1 MNADSVIARGVLPDG
16 VVRAAIRLNCGRRL
30 RSERRR
36 GASIDRFVEAARDS
50 PIALTPE
57 RTNEQHYELPP
68 EFFQLCLGRRLKYS
82 ACYWPA
88 GVDTLDAAEDA
99 MLALT
104 CRRAQIEDGMDLLD
118 LGCGWG
124 SLSFWLRERYP
135 RSRVLAV
142 SNSGLQRDYIVEER
156 RRRGVDGL
164 EVVTADMNDF
174 DTERRFDRVLSVEM
188 FEHMRN
194 HEALLAKI
202 SSWLR
207 PDARLFVHVF
217 SHRQYAYAFTDSWM
231 GRTFFTGGTMPSHD
245 LLPRFQR
252 DLRLL
257 ESWRLDG
264 AHYRRTADAWLA
276 ALDAHAADVL
286 PILSRVYEPGSAMS
300 WLARWRT
307 FFLACSELFG
317 FRGGT
322 EWGVSHYLFGPQV
335 SA

>member
-1 MNADSVIARGVLPDG
+1 
-16 VVRAAIRLNCGRRL
+16 
-30 RSERRR
+30 
-36 GASIDRFVEAARDS
+36 
-50 PIALTPE
+50 
-57 RTNEQHYELPP
+57 
-68 EFFQLCLGRRLKYS
+68 
-82 ACYWPA
+82 
-88 GVDTLDAAEDA
+88 
-99 MLALT
+99 
-104 CRRAQIEDGMDLLD
+104 MDLLD

-142 SNSGLQRDYIVEER
+142 SNSGSQRDYIVEER

-276 ALDAHAADVL
+276 ALDAHAADAL
-286 PILSRVYEPGSAMS
+286 PILARVYEHGSAMS

-322 EWGVSHYLFGPQV
+322 EWGVSHYLFGPRDG
-335 SA
+335 A

>member
-1 MNADSVIARGVLPDG
+1 
-16 VVRAAIRLNCGRRL
+16 
-30 RSERRR
+30 
-36 GASIDRFVEAARDS
+36 
-50 PIALTPE
+50 
-57 RTNEQHYELPP
+57 
-68 EFFQLCLGRRLKYS
+68 
-82 ACYWPA
+82 
-88 GVDTLDAAEDA
+88 
-99 MLALT
+99 
-104 CRRAQIEDGMDLLD
+104 
-118 LGCGWG
+118 
-124 SLSFWLRERYP
+124 
-135 RSRVLAV
+135 
-142 SNSGLQRDYIVEER
+142 
-156 RRRGVDGL
+156 
-164 EVVTADMNDF
+164 
-174 DTERRFDRVLSVEM
+174 
-188 FEHMRN
+188 
-194 HEALLAKI
+194 
-202 SSWLR
+202 
-207 PDARLFVHVF
+207 
-217 SHRQYAYAFTDSWM
+217 M